1 MVPRQYNESKMT
13 QGQPKIKSEVFHEE
27 PKMNERGSKIE
38 YSTYDKKELLDIGK
52 IQPYMKEFKL

>member
-1 MVPRQYNESKMT
+1 MT

-27 PKMNERGSKIE
+27 PKMNERGSKME